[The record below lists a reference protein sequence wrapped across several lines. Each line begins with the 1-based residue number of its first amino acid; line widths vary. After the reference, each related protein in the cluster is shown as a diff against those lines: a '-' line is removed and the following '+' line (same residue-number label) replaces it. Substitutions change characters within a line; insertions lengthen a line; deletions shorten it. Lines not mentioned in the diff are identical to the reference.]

1 MRKAFAL
8 GYAIVGIVAA
18 AAVLAPLIAPY
29 SPIEANP
36 ERFLEPPSW
45 DHWMG
50 TDAVGMDIFS
60 RVIFAPRVDLTIALT
75 GTMISAVIGAL
86 SGALVGFYQ
95 TGRGFRSILGGLVM
109 RAADVL
115 QAFPVF
121 VFAIA
126 LVASLGQSLQTVIIA
141 IAFVN
146 TPIYLRLMRSQVV
159 AIRQMRFVEASV
171 VAGLS
176 DMQTVLRH
184 IIPNAQGPV
193 LAQLSVNI
201 GWSILLTAGLSF
213 IGAGVRAPTPEWG
226 SMIAWASRTSSP
238 VSGGRRCFPASRS
251 PSPCSPSPSS
261 APASRRWPIRCGAGP
276 CSVSATKWRV
286 DGHRHAHSGLY
297 RPAAAV
303 PSPADRRHRPGQ
315 LLPGEDHSGR
325 SGDADAG
332 ADCDARGDRQ
342 PRASSSAS
350 TSRCRCSS

>member
-1 MRKAFAL
+1 MASDVYARAPKRDSGIQMLFAIVQMRMSFAL
-8 GYAIVGIVAA
+8 GYAIVGLVII

-36 ERFLEPPSW
+36 ARFLEPPSW

-60 RVIFAPRVDLTIALT
+60 RVIYAPRVDLSIALA
-75 GTMISAVIGAL
+75 GTLISAVIGTL
-86 SGALVGFYQ
+86 IGALVGFYQ
-95 TGRGFRSILGGLVM
+95 AGRGLRSMLSGLVM

-176 DMQTVLRH
+176 DLQTVLRH
-184 IIPNAQGPV
+184 VIPNALGPV

-201 GWSILLTAGLSF
+201 GWAILLTAGLSF
-213 IGAGVRAPTPEWG
+213 VGAGVRAPTPEWG
-226 SMIAWASRTSSP
+226 SMIAMGFQNVVTGQWWPSVFPGIALAITVFGFALIGSSIEAMADP
-238 VSGGRRCFPASRS
+238 VQRRALL
-251 PSPCSPSPSS
+251 
-261 APASRRWPIRCGAGP
+261 RRR
-276 CSVSATKWRV
+276 RQ
-286 DGHRHAHSGLY
+286 
-297 RPAAAV
+297 PAA
-303 PSPADRRHRPGQ
+303 
-315 LLPGEDHSGR
+315 
-325 SGDADAG
+325 
-332 ADCDARGDRQ
+332 
-342 PRASSSAS
+342 
-350 TSRCRCSS
+350 

>member
-1 MRKAFAL
+1 MHGHRSGTAGSKCCSRSCRCESSFAL
-8 GYAIVGIVAA
+8 GYAIVGLVII

-36 ERFLEPPSW
+36 ARFLEPPSW

-60 RVIFAPRVDLTIALT
+60 RVIYAPRVDLSIALA
-75 GTMISAVIGAL
+75 GTLISAVIGTL
-86 SGALVGFYQ
+86 IGALVGFYQ
-95 TGRGFRSILGGLVM
+95 AGRGLRSMLSGLVM

-176 DMQTVLRH
+176 DLQTVLRH
-184 IIPNAQGPV
+184 VIPNALGPV

-201 GWSILLTAGLSF
+201 GWAILLTAGLSF
-213 IGAGVRAPTPEWG
+213 VGAGVRAPTPEWG
-226 SMIAWASRTSSP
+226 SMIAMGFQNVVTGQWWPSVFPGIALAITVFGFALIGSSIETMADP
-238 VSGGRRCFPASRS
+238 VQRRALL
-251 PSPCSPSPSS
+251 
-261 APASRRWPIRCGAGP
+261 RRR
-276 CSVSATKWRV
+276 RQ
-286 DGHRHAHSGLY
+286 
-297 RPAAAV
+297 PAA
-303 PSPADRRHRPGQ
+303 
-315 LLPGEDHSGR
+315 
-325 SGDADAG
+325 
-332 ADCDARGDRQ
+332 
-342 PRASSSAS
+342 
-350 TSRCRCSS
+350 

>member
-1 MRKAFAL
+1 MASGVHARTPKRDSSIAMLFAIVRMRGAFAS
-8 GYAIVGIVAA
+8 GYAIVGLVTTAA
-18 AAVLAPLIAPY
+18 LLAPLIAPY

-36 ERFLEPPSW
+36 ARFLEPPSW

-60 RVIFAPRVDLTIALT
+60 RVIYAPRVDLSIALA
-75 GTMISAVIGAL
+75 GTLISAVIGTL
-86 SGALVGFYQ
+86 IGALVGFYQ
-95 TGRGFRSILGGLVM
+95 AGRGLRSMLSGLVM

-176 DMQTVLRH
+176 DLQTVLRH
-184 IIPNAQGPV
+184 VIPNALGPV

-201 GWSILLTAGLSF
+201 GWAILLTAGLSF
-213 IGAGVRAPTPEWG
+213 VGAGVRAPTPEWG
-226 SMIAWASRTSSP
+226 SMIAMGFQNVVTGQWWPSVFPGIALAITVFGFALIGSSIEAMADP
-238 VSGGRRCFPASRS
+238 VQRRALL
-251 PSPCSPSPSS
+251 
-261 APASRRWPIRCGAGP
+261 RRR
-276 CSVSATKWRV
+276 RQ
-286 DGHRHAHSGLY
+286 
-297 RPAAAV
+297 PAA
-303 PSPADRRHRPGQ
+303 
-315 LLPGEDHSGR
+315 
-325 SGDADAG
+325 
-332 ADCDARGDRQ
+332 
-342 PRASSSAS
+342 
-350 TSRCRCSS
+350 

>member
-1 MRKAFAL
+1 MASEVQAPTPKRDSGLAMLFAIVRMRRAFAL
-8 GYAIVGIVAA
+8 GYAIVGLVTIAA
-18 AAVLAPLIAPY
+18 LLAPLIAPY

-36 ERFLEPPSW
+36 ARFLEPPSW

-60 RVIFAPRVDLTIALT
+60 RVIYAPRVDLSIALA
-75 GTMISAVIGAL
+75 GTLISAVIGTL
-86 SGALVGFYQ
+86 VGALVGFYQ
-95 TGRGFRSILGGLVM
+95 AGRGLRSMLSGLVM

-176 DMQTVLRH
+176 DLQTVLRH
-184 IIPNAQGPV
+184 VIPNALGPV

-201 GWSILLTAGLSF
+201 GWAILLTAGLSF

-226 SMIAWASRTSSP
+226 SMIAMGFQNVVTGQWWPSVFPGIALAITVFGFALIGSSIETMADP
-238 VSGGRRCFPASRS
+238 VQRRALL
-251 PSPCSPSPSS
+251 
-261 APASRRWPIRCGAGP
+261 RRR
-276 CSVSATKWRV
+276 RQ
-286 DGHRHAHSGLY
+286 
-297 RPAAAV
+297 PAA
-303 PSPADRRHRPGQ
+303 
-315 LLPGEDHSGR
+315 
-325 SGDADAG
+325 
-332 ADCDARGDRQ
+332 
-342 PRASSSAS
+342 
-350 TSRCRCSS
+350 

>member
-1 MRKAFAL
+1 MASDVYARVPKRDSGIQMLFAIVQMRMSFAL
-8 GYAIVGIVAA
+8 GYAIVGLVII

-36 ERFLEPPSW
+36 ARFLEPPSW

-60 RVIFAPRVDLTIALT
+60 RVIYAPRVDLSIALA
-75 GTMISAVIGAL
+75 GTLISAVIGTL
-86 SGALVGFYQ
+86 IGALVGFYQ
-95 TGRGFRSILGGLVM
+95 AGRGLRSMLSGLVM

-176 DMQTVLRH
+176 DLQTVLRH
-184 IIPNAQGPV
+184 VIPNALGPV

-201 GWSILLTAGLSF
+201 GWAILLTAGLSF
-213 IGAGVRAPTPEWG
+213 VGAGVRAPTPEWG
-226 SMIAWASRTSSP
+226 SMIAMGFQNVVTGQWWPSVFPGIALAITVFGFALIGSSIEAMADP
-238 VSGGRRCFPASRS
+238 VQRRALL
-251 PSPCSPSPSS
+251 
-261 APASRRWPIRCGAGP
+261 RRR
-276 CSVSATKWRV
+276 RQ
-286 DGHRHAHSGLY
+286 
-297 RPAAAV
+297 PAA
-303 PSPADRRHRPGQ
+303 
-315 LLPGEDHSGR
+315 
-325 SGDADAG
+325 
-332 ADCDARGDRQ
+332 
-342 PRASSSAS
+342 
-350 TSRCRCSS
+350 

>member
-1 MRKAFAL
+1 MVLRMRISFAL
-8 GYAIVGIVAA
+8 GYGIVGIVAA

-29 SPIEANP
+29 SPINANP

-60 RVIFAPRVDLTIALT
+60 RIIYAPRVDLTIAVT
-75 GTMISAVIGAL
+75 GTLISAVIGTL
-86 SGALVGFYQ
+86 TGAFVGFYQ

-126 LVASLGQSLQTVIIA
+126 LVASLGQGLQTVIIA

-146 TPIYLRLMRSQVV
+146 TPIYLRLMRSQVI
-159 AIRQMRFVEASV
+159 ALRQMRFVEASA

-176 DMQTVLRH
+176 DLQTVGRH
-184 IIPNAQGPV
+184 IIPNALGPV

-213 IGAGVRAPTPEWG
+213 VGAGVRAPTPEWG
-226 SMIAWASRTSSP
+226 SMIAMGFQNVVTGQWWPSVFPGIALAITVFSFALIGSSIETLADP
-238 VSGGRRCFPASRS
+238 VRRRALLHKRHNPSG
-251 PSPCSPSPSS
+251 
-261 APASRRWPIRCGAGP
+261 
-276 CSVSATKWRV
+276 
-286 DGHRHAHSGLY
+286 
-297 RPAAAV
+297 
-303 PSPADRRHRPGQ
+303 
-315 LLPGEDHSGR
+315 
-325 SGDADAG
+325 
-332 ADCDARGDRQ
+332 
-342 PRASSSAS
+342 
-350 TSRCRCSS
+350 

>member
-1 MRKAFAL
+1 MASGVHARTPKRDSSIAMLFAIVRMRGAFAS
-8 GYAIVGIVAA
+8 GYAIVGLVTTAA
-18 AAVLAPLIAPY
+18 LLAPLIAPY

-36 ERFLEPPSW
+36 ARFLEPPSW

-60 RVIFAPRVDLTIALT
+60 RVIYAPRVDLSIALA
-75 GTMISAVIGAL
+75 GTLISAVIGTL
-86 SGALVGFYQ
+86 IGALVGFYQ
-95 TGRGFRSILGGLVM
+95 AGRGLRAMLSGFVM

-159 AIRQMRFVEASV
+159 AIRQMRFVEASL

-176 DMQTVLRH
+176 DLQTVLRH
-184 IIPNAQGPV
+184 VIPNALGPV

-201 GWSILLTAGLSF
+201 GWAILLTAGLSF

-226 SMIAWASRTSSP
+226 SMIAMGFQNVVTGQWWPSVFPGIALAITVFGFALIGSSIETMADP
-238 VSGGRRCFPASRS
+238 VQRRALLRK
-251 PSPCSPSPSS
+251 
-261 APASRRWPIRCGAGP
+261 RRQ
-276 CSVSATKWRV
+276 
-286 DGHRHAHSGLY
+286 
-297 RPAAAV
+297 PAA
-303 PSPADRRHRPGQ
+303 
-315 LLPGEDHSGR
+315 
-325 SGDADAG
+325 
-332 ADCDARGDRQ
+332 
-342 PRASSSAS
+342 
-350 TSRCRCSS
+350 